1 MIPGVV
7 DNCQVREEGWG
18 LIDAL
23 TSVRVDSCPG
33 ALCPGRHLSEKAK
46 IKTKDEK
53 KNTRI
58 KNQIPKMKIKRVK
71 GKQKA
76 NTEIQNPILL
86 VLLVCKNIKKVI
98 K

>member
-1 MIPGVV
+1 M
-7 DNCQVREEGWG
+7 
-18 LIDAL
+18 
-23 TSVRVDSCPG
+23 
-33 ALCPGRHLSEKAK
+33 
-46 IKTKDEK
+46 KTKDEK
-53 KNTRI
+53 KIDTKI

-76 NTEIQNPILL
+76 NTEKQKPILL